1 MKRRRRGAARD
12 QSDSPFSAILAR
24 LCDDTGALAAALVDA
39 EGETV
44 DYGGLLSPYEI
55 KVAAAE
61 WRIVLAVVREA
72 RLPGFQHVGELTVR
86 AARRSFFIEA
96 LPDGYAIALC
106 LPQHQF
112 NVSRRALA
120 QATRELGHEA
130 GLSAPPKPPR
140 AQPAWARVKVRIPAA
155 SSRLRGRGPGWRA
168 RPDAIWL
175 ADDWSPITILGRY
188 QARDLSRSELGFLA
202 RLTSGAEVFLV
213 REPLG
218 VWFVDDVSAL
228 TVQVPVSES
237 PPK

>member
-12 QSDSPFSAILAR
+12 QSDSPFSGILSR
-24 LCDDTGALAAALVDA
+24 LCDDSGALAAALVDA

-44 DYGGLLSPYEI
+44 DYAGLLEPYEI

-61 WRIVLAVVREA
+61 WRLVLEVVRGA
-72 RLPGFQHVGELTVR
+72 RLPGFQHVGSVTVR
-86 AARRSFFIEA
+86 AARRSFLIEA

-106 LPQHQF
+106 LPQHHF

-130 GLSAPPKPPR
+130 GLVLPKKR
-140 AQPAWARVKVRIPAA
+140 GQMAWARVKVRVPP
-155 SSRLRGRGPGWRA
+155 GPGR

-175 ADDWSPITILGRY
+175 AGAWSPLTILGRY

-202 RLTSGAEVFLV
+202 RLISGAEVFLV

-218 VWFVDDVSAL
+218 VWFIDSATAL
-228 TVQVPVSES
+228 AV
-237 PPK
+237 

>member
-12 QSDSPFSAILAR
+12 QSDSPFSAILGR
-24 LCDDTGALAAALVDA
+24 LCDDSGALAAALVDA

-44 DYGGLLSPYEI
+44 DYAGLLSPYEI

-61 WRIVLAVVREA
+61 WRIVLEVVRSA
-72 RLPGFQHVGELTVR
+72 RIPGFQHVARVTVR
-86 AARRSFFIEA
+86 AARRTFHIES

-112 NVSRRALA
+112 VISRRALA

-130 GLSAPPKPPR
+130 GLV
-140 AQPAWARVKVRIPAA
+140 QPMRRGQATWARVKVRIPAERRGA
-155 SSRLRGRGPGWRA
+155 SA

-175 ADDWSPITILGRY
+175 SNDWSPVTILGRA
-188 QARDLSRSELGFLA
+188 QARDLSHSEIGFLA
-202 RLTSGAEVFLV
+202 RLGSGAEVFLV

-218 VWFVDDVSAL
+218 VWFIDNASVL
-228 TVQVPVSES
+228 TA
-237 PPK
+237 